1 MNKFLKIAAILCF
14 GMASAQEVE
23 TTSVEE
29 KEVIPFKNSLGELKL
44 DLDKSGE
51 KFIKF
56 GLSSQ
61 IWLRSIENNPG
72 TLVNGVP
79 QDETYDAGIRR
90 MRITMNAQ
98 LSNFY
103 SIFMQFG
110 INNQSFISGGGSGT
124 GANGAGKKPQ
134 MFFMDAYNEFALK
147 PRKNTSTGK
156 ENENHLYVGAGLHSW
171 SGVSRLTNASTTKLL
186 MADLP
191 VLNFP
196 NIEVSDQF
204 ARQLGI
210 FAHGDYKKFNYRVA
224 INKPF
229 ATNRNPGVG
238 ETVENNQSGKLSY
251 SGYGMYQIF
260 DKENTATSFM
270 AGTYLGSKKIL
281 NIGAGFY
288 TNKDATKSQPT
299 AGVFE
304 SHRQTVLGADAFLD
318 MPVGPK
324 EKEMALSLY
333 SVFYNLNFG
342 PNYLRTSGIMNP
354 GTADP
359 DFTGQVALDGF
370 GNSKYLLGTGNMWF
384 SQAGFVLPKFSN
396 VVKLQPFAAYT
407 LKNLEG
413 LNQSGHF
420 YDLGMNLFIRSQNAK
435 ISYQYSSRPLYTT
448 DTKEVFTRRG
458 EHLLTFQI
466 AL

>member
-1 MNKFLKIAAILCF
+1 MRKFLKLIAFLGLGIV
-14 GMASAQEVE
+14 SAQESE
-23 TTSVEE
+23 TISEQE
-29 KEVIPFKNSLGELKL
+29 KEIIPFKNSLGELKI
-44 DLDKSGE
+44 DFDKSGD
-51 KFIKF
+51 KFIKL

-72 TLVNGVP
+72 TLVNGVA

-134 MFFMDAYNEFALK
+134 LFFMDAYNEFAIQ
-147 PRKNTSTGK
+147 PRKNSLTNK
-156 ENENHLYVGAGLHSW
+156 QNENHFYLGAGLHSW

-204 ARQLGI
+204 ARQMGI
-210 FAHGDYKKFNYRVA
+210 FAHGEYKKFNYRLAV
-224 INKPF
+224 NKPF
-229 ATNRNPGVG
+229 ATSRNPAVG

-251 SGYGMYQIF
+251 AGYGMYQFF
-260 DKENTATSFM
+260 DKESTVTSFLP
-270 AGTYLGSKKIL
+270 GTYLGSKKVF

-304 SHRQTVLGADAFLD
+304 THKQTVLGVDAFLD
-318 MPVGPK
+318 LPIGAK
-324 EKEMALSLY
+324 QKEMSLSLY
-333 SVFYNLNFG
+333 SVYYNLKYG

-354 GTADP
+354 GVADP
-359 DFTGQVALDGF
+359 DFKGQVALDGF
-370 GNSKYLLGTGNMWF
+370 GNSKFLLGTGSMWF
-384 SQAGFVLPKFSN
+384 TQAGFVLPKFSE
-396 VVKLQPFAAYT
+396 VVKLQPFAAYS
-407 LKNLEG
+407 LKDLKG
-413 LNQSGHF
+413 LNQAGHF
-420 YDLGMNLFIRSQNAK
+420 YDFGVNLFIRSQNAK
-435 ISYQYSSRPLYTT
+435 ISYQYSSRPLY
-448 DTKEVFTRRG
+448 DIVNREVFSRRG